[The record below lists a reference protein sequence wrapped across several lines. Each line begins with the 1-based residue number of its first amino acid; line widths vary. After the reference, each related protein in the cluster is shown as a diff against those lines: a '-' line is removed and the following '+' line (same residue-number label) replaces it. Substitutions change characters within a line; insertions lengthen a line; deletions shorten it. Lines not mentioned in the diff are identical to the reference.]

1 MKAFTAAL
9 VAATMLTAPAYA
21 WDYNQYGSGQ
31 QIGDNASGVQNN
43 TSQRQG
49 QTQGQ
54 SQSSR
59 STSGASARSTA
70 TGGRGGS
77 GGSVIANVGNGGGSG
92 GNAIGLTVPGGYGNA
107 PCGGG
112 IGLGGLGLS
121 GGGSGGGTLW
131 EFGDCKRMRESSAL
145 LQLGYP
151 DAALAELC
159 QIDRV
164 REAFGGRCPGEP
176 GAVMVQMPT
185 PPEPEYQPIR
195 MAYCDPHTS
204 VVWQDG
210 SCHRRPKPK
219 PSIKPMSMT
228 CHDLIVET
236 LRECRVE
243 EKHDAR

>member
-1 MKAFTAAL
+1 MFRKIL
-9 VAATMLTAPAYA
+9 MLTAGASLVIATHAFSNPVQINGAGSPAQA
-21 WDYNQYGSGQ
+21 QVYGNGS
-31 QIGDNASGVQNN
+31 AAAAA
-43 TSQRQG
+43 SQRQG

-54 SQSSR
+54 
-59 STSGASARSTA
+59 TATGGNARA

-77 GGSVIANVGNGGGSG
+77 SNVNVTNTVRSGNGGGSNNG

-176 GAVMVQMPT
+176 GAMMVQMVP
-185 PPEPEYQPIR
+185 QPI
-195 MAYCDPHTS
+195 AEPQPVHAAFCDPHTS

-210 SCHRRPKPK
+210 SCHHKPK
-219 PSIKPMSMT
+219 PVPHITLQAMT

-236 LRECRVE
+236 LRECHQV
-243 EKHDAR
+243 KP